1 MFVKTRKLQIS
12 EKKQQV
18 YVSEGMMGMVNRGGY
33 STTNLGLDTV
43 KALGDSGLGNNV
55 TM

>member
-1 MFVKTRKLQIS
+1 M
-12 EKKQQV
+12 
-18 YVSEGMMGMVNRGGY
+18 SEGMMGMVSGGGY

-43 KALGDSGLGNNV
+43 KALGDSSLGNNF